1 MPYAHIVTAT
11 RHQALG
17 GLRGGLIL
25 SDERAI
31 AAKLNSSVVDVLRCQ
46 L

>member
-1 MPYAHIVTAT
+1 VPYAHIVTAT
-11 RHQALG
+11 THQALG
-17 GLRGGLIL
+17 GLWGGLIL
-25 SDERAI
+25 ADDRAI

>member
-1 MPYAHIVTAT
+1 VPYAHIVTAT
-11 RHQALG
+11 THQALG
-17 GLRGGLIL
+17 GLIL
-25 SDERAI
+25 ADDRAI